1 MAPNPDKQFLL
12 KVTGKMEPIEQTFT
26 DVLQQKRLQTL
37 QSVDDLVEKV
47 REFTMWSLKVALVR
61 ELMRLEVLRMSSMEE
76 MDVWGSF
83 LIYSRVSS

>member
-47 REFTMWSLKVALVR
+47 REFTMWFLKVALV
-61 ELMRLEVLRMSSMEE
+61 
-76 MDVWGSF
+76 
-83 LIYSRVSS
+83 

>member
-47 REFTMWSLKVALVR
+47 REFTMWSLKVALVQ
-61 ELMRLEVLRMSSMEE
+61 ELMR
-76 MDVWGSF
+76 
-83 LIYSRVSS
+83 

>member
-47 REFTMWSLKVALVR
+47 KEFTMWSLKVALVR
-61 ELMRLEVLRMSSMEE
+61 ELMR
-76 MDVWGSF
+76 
-83 LIYSRVSS
+83 

>member
-47 REFTMWSLKVALVR
+47 REFSMWSLKVALVR
-61 ELMRLEVLRMSSMEE
+61 ELMR
-76 MDVWGSF
+76 
-83 LIYSRVSS
+83 

>member
-47 REFTMWSLKVALVR
+47 RKFTMWSLKVALVR
-61 ELMRLEVLRMSSMEE
+61 ELMR
-76 MDVWGSF
+76 
-83 LIYSRVSS
+83 

>member
-47 REFTMWSLKVALVR
+47 REFTMWTLKVALVR
-61 ELMRLEVLRMSSMEE
+61 ELMR
-76 MDVWGSF
+76 
-83 LIYSRVSS
+83 

>member
-47 REFTMWSLKVALVR
+47 REFKCGPR
-61 ELMRLEVLRMSSMEE
+61 E
-76 MDVWGSF
+76 WQ
-83 LIYSRVSS
+83 

>member
-47 REFTMWSLKVALVR
+47 REFTMWFLKVALVR
-61 ELMRLEVLRMSSMEE
+61 ELMR
-76 MDVWGSF
+76 
-83 LIYSRVSS
+83 

>member
-47 REFTMWSLKVALVR
+47 REFTMWSLKVALVW
-61 ELMRLEVLRMSSMEE
+61 ELMR
-76 MDVWGSF
+76 
-83 LIYSRVSS
+83 

>member
-61 ELMRLEVLRMSSMEE
+61 KLMR
-76 MDVWGSF
+76 
-83 LIYSRVSS
+83 

>member
-47 REFTMWSLKVALVR
+47 REFTMWSLKVALVL
-61 ELMRLEVLRMSSMEE
+61 ELMR
-76 MDVWGSF
+76 
-83 LIYSRVSS
+83 

>member
-1 MAPNPDKQFLL
+1 MNVLALHRTPTWNMAPNPDKQFLL

-61 ELMRLEVLRMSSMEE
+61 ELMR
-76 MDVWGSF
+76 
-83 LIYSRVSS
+83 

>member
-47 REFTMWSLKVALVR
+47 RKFTMWSLKVALVQ
-61 ELMRLEVLRMSSMEE
+61 ELMR
-76 MDVWGSF
+76 
-83 LIYSRVSS
+83 

>member
-61 ELMRLEVLRMSSMEE
+61 ELMRKRFYGCHPWKKWMFGGV
-76 MDVWGSF
+76 F
-83 LIYSRVSS
+83 

>member
-47 REFTMWSLKVALVR
+47 REFSMWSLKVAFVR
-61 ELMRLEVLRMSSMEE
+61 ELMR
-76 MDVWGSF
+76 
-83 LIYSRVSS
+83 

>member
-47 REFTMWSLKVALVR
+47 REFTIWSLKVALVR
-61 ELMRLEVLRMSSMEE
+61 ELMR
-76 MDVWGSF
+76 
-83 LIYSRVSS
+83 

>member
-1 MAPNPDKQFLL
+1 MKFDLDFECALLYPRTPTWNMAPNPDKQFLL

-47 REFTMWSLKVALVR
+47 REPWK
-61 ELMRLEVLRMSSMEE
+61 
-76 MDVWGSF
+76 
-83 LIYSRVSS
+83 SRS

>member
-61 ELMRLEVLRMSSMEE
+61 ELMR
-76 MDVWGSF
+76 
-83 LIYSRVSS
+83 

>member
-47 REFTMWSLKVALVR
+47 RKFTMWSLKVALVG
-61 ELMRLEVLRMSSMEE
+61 ELMR
-76 MDVWGSF
+76 
-83 LIYSRVSS
+83 

>member
-47 REFTMWSLKVALVR
+47 REFTMLSLKVALVR
-61 ELMRLEVLRMSSMEE
+61 ELMR
-76 MDVWGSF
+76 
-83 LIYSRVSS
+83 

>member
-47 REFTMWSLKVALVR
+47 REFIMRSLKVALVR
-61 ELMRLEVLRMSSMEE
+61 ELMR
-76 MDVWGSF
+76 
-83 LIYSRVSS
+83 

>member
-47 REFTMWSLKVALVR
+47 REFTMWFLKVALVR
-61 ELMRLEVLRMSSMEE
+61 KLMR
-76 MDVWGSF
+76 
-83 LIYSRVSS
+83 